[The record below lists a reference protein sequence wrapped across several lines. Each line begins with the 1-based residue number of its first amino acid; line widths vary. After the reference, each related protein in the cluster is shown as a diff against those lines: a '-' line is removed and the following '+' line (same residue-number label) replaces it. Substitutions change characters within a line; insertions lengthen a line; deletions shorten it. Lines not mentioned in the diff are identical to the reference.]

1 MKNCIPSCY
10 SLGYLNNLA
19 YNLDC
24 LWMEALF
31 DQIYFALKISYS
43 RELESAFHNHY
54 LINKK
59 FVIALINCQY

>member
-10 SLGYLNNLA
+10 SLGYLNSLT
-19 YNLDC
+19 YNLDD

-43 RELESAFHNHY
+43 RELESAIHNRY